1 MQIQPLDMSSPEPT
15 TNESPAEAAHP
26 AGGIT
31 MRAAE
36 LVVAAALLA
45 LGALVVFDSRRLG
58 STWGSDG
65 PEAGYFP
72 FYIGLIICL
81 ASLAILV
88 QAIRDRDGSGRR
100 IFVERQPL
108 RQVLSMLLPA
118 VLFVLAIQ
126 VIGIYVAAAVY
137 IAGFMLW
144 LGNYSLVKSVL
155 LGMIVSAIAFVTF
168 EIWFQV
174 PLYKGAFNPLAFLG
188 YEGVYAIG

>member
-1 MQIQPLDMSSPEPT
+1 MSSPDPITRE
-15 TNESPAEAAHP
+15 ESADSARAE
-26 AGGIT
+26 GGISV
-31 MRAAE
+31 RAAE
-36 LVVAAALLA
+36 MVVSTLLLA
-45 LGALVVFDSRRLG
+45 LGSLVVFDSRRLG
-58 STWGSDG
+58 SSWGSDG

-81 ASLAILV
+81 ASFSILV
-88 QAIRDRDGSGRR
+88 QAAVDRHGHGRKL
-100 IFVERQPL
+100 FVAWGPL

-126 VIGIYVAAAVY
+126 LIGLYVAAALY

-144 LGNYSLVKSVL
+144 LGGYGALKSLL
-155 LGMIVSAIAFVTF
+155 LGTTVAAIAFVTF

-188 YEGVYAIG
+188 Y

>member
-1 MQIQPLDMSSPEPT
+1 MSSPEPT
-15 TNESPAEAAHP
+15 TNDPPAEAAHP
-26 AGGIT
+26 AGGIST
-31 MRAAE
+31 RAVE
-36 LVVAAALLA
+36 IVVAAVLLA

-81 ASLAILV
+81 SSLAILV
-88 QAIRDRDGSGRR
+88 QAIRDRHGSGRR
-100 IFVERQPL
+100 VFVAWQPL

-126 VIGIYVAAAVY
+126 VIGLYVAAAVY

-144 LGNYSLVKSVL
+144 LGNYSLAEERSARRDRECDRVRHVRDLVPGPAVQGRVRSVGVSRLLKHVL
-155 LGMIVSAIAFVTF
+155 L
-168 EIWFQV
+168 
-174 PLYKGAFNPLAFLG
+174 
-188 YEGVYAIG
+188 